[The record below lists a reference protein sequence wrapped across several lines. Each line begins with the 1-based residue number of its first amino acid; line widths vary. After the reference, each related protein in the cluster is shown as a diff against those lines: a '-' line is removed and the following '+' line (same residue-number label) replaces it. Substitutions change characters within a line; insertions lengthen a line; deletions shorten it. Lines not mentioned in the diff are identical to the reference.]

1 MSETPGLDLDKLG
14 AWFAANVPGAGSSL
28 IADLIAGGKSN
39 LTYRVSDGTTAWIV
53 RRPPL
58 GHVLAT
64 AHDMGR
70 EYRVMDALQ
79 PTAVPVPRTHALCTD
94 DEVVGAPFYVMELVG
109 GTPYRTSAELNALGD
124 PQRVE
129 RIANGFIDVLAALHA
144 VDPASVGLGDF
155 GRTEGF
161 LGRQVDRWH
170 KQMLASYSRDLPEAD
185 ALYEKL
191 AASVPSESASGIVHG
206 DYRLDN
212 VLVDDDDQP
221 AAVIDWEMAT
231 VGDPLTDLALLLVYQ
246 RLASGMGDNAIADAT
261 SAAGY
266 PSEQAV
272 LARYSGGSE
281 RDLSNFG
288 WYLAL
293 ASYKLATIAEG
304 IHFRFVNGKTVGPGF
319 EQLGAAVV
327 PILASGLHAL
337 KEN

>member
-1 MSETPGLDLDKLG
+1 METPGLDLDKLG
-14 AWFAANVPGAGSSL
+14 AWFAQNVAGAGSDL
-28 IADLIAGGKSN
+28 TADLIAGGKSN
-39 LTYRVSDGTTAWIV
+39 LTYRVGDGASSWIV

-64 AHDMGR
+64 AHDMSR

-79 PTAVPVPRTHALCTD
+79 PTAVPVPRTFALCTD
-94 DEVVGAPFYVMELVG
+94 ESVVGAPFYVMELVE
-109 GTPYRTSAELNALGD
+109 GTPYRTSGELNALGD

-129 RIANGFIDVLAALHA
+129 TIATRFIDTLAALHA

-161 LGRQVDRWH
+161 LGRQVERWH
-170 KQMLASYSRDLPEAD
+170 KQMLASHSRDLPAAD
-185 ALYEKL
+185 HLYERL
-191 AASVPSESASGIVHG
+191 AAAVPSESASGIVHG

-212 VLVDDDDQP
+212 VLIDADDRP

-246 RLASGMGDNAIADAT
+246 RLATGMGDNAVADAT
-261 SAAGY
+261 SAVGY
-266 PSEQAV
+266 PSEEAM
-272 LARYSGGSE
+272 LTRYSGGSE

-288 WYLAL
+288 WYLGL

-304 IHFRFVNGKTVGPGF
+304 IHFRFVNGQTVGPGF
-319 EQLGAAVV
+319 EQMGAAVV
-327 PILASGLHAL
+327 PILTSGLHAL
-337 KEN
+337 ENN

>member
-1 MSETPGLDLDKLG
+1 VTTPGLDLETLG
-14 AWFAANVPGAGSSL
+14 AWFADNVPGAASSL
-28 IADLIAGGKSN
+28 SAELIAGGKSN
-39 LTYRVSDGTTAWIV
+39 LTYRVSDGSSEWIV

-79 PTAVPVPRTHALCTD
+79 TTAVPVQRTFALCSD
-94 DEVVGAPFYVMELVG
+94 DSIVGAPFYVMELVE

-129 RIANGFIDVLAALHA
+129 TIATRFIDTLAALHA
-144 VDPASVGLGDF
+144 VEPESVGLGDF
-155 GRTEGF
+155 GRAEGF
-161 LGRQVDRWH
+161 LGRQVERWH
-170 KQMLASYSRDLPEAD
+170 KQMLASHSRDLPAAD
-185 ALYEKL
+185 RLYERL

-212 VLVDDDDQP
+212 VLIDADDRP

-246 RLASGMGDNAIADAT
+246 RLAAGMGENSIADAA
-261 SAAGY
+261 SAVGY
-266 PSEQAV
+266 PSEHTL
-272 LARYSGGSE
+272 LAQYQSRSE

-288 WYLAL
+288 WYLGL

-304 IHFRFVNGKTVGPGF
+304 IHFRFVNGQTVGPGF
-319 EQLGAAVV
+319 EQMGAAVV
-327 PILASGLHAL
+327 PILVSGLHAL
-337 KEN
+337 EDN

>member
-1 MSETPGLDLDKLG
+1 METPGLDLDKLG
-14 AWFAANVPGAGSSL
+14 AWFAQNVAGAGSDLS
-28 IADLIAGGKSN
+28 ADLIAGGKSN
-39 LTYRVSDGTTAWIV
+39 LTYRVGDGASSWIV

-64 AHDMGR
+64 AHDMSR

-79 PTAVPVPRTHALCTD
+79 PTAVPVPRTFALCTD
-94 DEVVGAPFYVMELVG
+94 ESVVGAPFYVMELVE
-109 GTPYRTSAELNALGD
+109 GTPYRTSGELNALGD

-129 RIANGFIDVLAALHA
+129 TIATRFIDTLAALHA

-161 LGRQVDRWH
+161 LGRQVERWH
-170 KQMLASYSRDLPEAD
+170 KQMLASHSRDLPAAD
-185 ALYEKL
+185 QLYERL
-191 AASVPSESASGIVHG
+191 AAAVPSESASGIVHG

-212 VLVDDDDQP
+212 VLIDADDRP

-246 RLASGMGDNAIADAT
+246 RLATGMGDNAVADAT
-261 SAAGY
+261 SAVGY
-266 PSEQAV
+266 PSEEAM

-288 WYLAL
+288 WYLGL
-293 ASYKLATIAEG
+293 ASFKLATIAEG
-304 IHFRFVNGKTVGPGF
+304 IHYRFVNGQTVGPGF
-319 EQLGAAVV
+319 EEMGAAVV
-327 PILASGLHAL
+327 PILTSGLHAL
-337 KEN
+337 EGN